1 MTAMTIEIPNRERAT
16 SRFRSQR
23 WIPFWLSGPAAIFFL
38 ILLGLPLLMTLA
50 LSFYTFDYTQGI
62 GETLTV
68 SHYAEVLS
76 DSYFHEIFLRTYAIS
91 LVTTLLCVLLGA
103 PEAYILYRMRN
114 PWRSIFL
121 LVTLGPLLISVV
133 VRTLGWVLLIGGN
146 GLLSHAMQ
154 ALGLAGTRG
163 FSLMYTHTGVVI
175 AMVHVLVPFMVI
187 SVWASLRKLDMSTN
201 DAALSLGASP
211 FTALRRVIFPQ
222 ILPGVLSGSLIVFAL
237 TASYFATPS
246 IIGGRRLKVVATSV
260 YDEYLSSMNWPLG
273 ATIAVVLLIL
283 NVIIVMSYSRWVEN
297 RFRRTLGEGGA

>member
-1 MTAMTIEIPNRERAT
+1 MSQLVLDNASQRRT
-16 SRFRSQR
+16 SRAKRTGR
-23 WIPFWLSGPAAIFFL
+23 WAPFWLTGPAAVFFL
-38 ILLGLPLLMTLA
+38 VLLGMPFLMTLA

-62 GETLTV
+62 DETFTLANYTG
-68 SHYAEVLS
+68 VLF
-76 DSYFHEIFLRTYAIS
+76 DGYFHEIFLRTYAIS
-91 LVTTLLCVLLGA
+91 LMTTLLCVVLGA
-103 PEAYILYRMRN
+103 PEAYILYRMCK

-121 LVTLGPLLISVV
+121 VVTLGPLLISVV

-163 FSLMYTHTGVVI
+163 FSLMYTQAGVVI

-187 SVWASLRKLDMSTN
+187 SVWASLRKVDMSTG
-201 DAALSLGASP
+201 DAALSLGAKP
-211 FTALRRVIFPQ
+211 FTVMRRVILPQ

-260 YDEYLSSMNWPLG
+260 YDEYLSTMNWPLG
-273 ATIAVVLLIL
+273 AAIAIVLLIL
-283 NVIIVMSYSRWVEN
+283 NVVIVMSYSRWVEK
-297 RFRRTLGEGGA
+297 RFRRTLGEN